1 MFLVCNPDLE
11 DFPQISQAIN
21 ELMDLRMIHLVEPI
35 TSAAPSD
42 GKKYSAYMIDIGL
55 YTNSKPRNFNQ
66 MNQVLLMTKLE
77 KIRLELHQD

>member
-1 MFLVCNPDLE
+1 
-11 DFPQISQAIN
+11 
-21 ELMDLRMIHLVEPI
+21 MIHLVEPI

-66 MNQVLLMTKLE
+66 IEPGASDDKARKDKIRASPRLNLDELSQELKENDLQFKLE
-77 KIRLELHQD
+77 LSQ